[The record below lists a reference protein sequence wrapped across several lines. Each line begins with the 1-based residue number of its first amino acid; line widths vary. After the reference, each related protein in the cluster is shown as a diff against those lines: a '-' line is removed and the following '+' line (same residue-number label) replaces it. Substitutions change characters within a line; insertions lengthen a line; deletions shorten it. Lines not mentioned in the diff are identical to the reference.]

1 MYICAG
7 SSRCWKVW
15 FLYFFF
21 NWKRD
26 NQASNRPSLISPG
39 RKVLIWPWESPQF
52 RLKRQKRGECEKNRK
67 QHIKQM
73 GLETQP
79 GSREWHWVQLCPWK
93 VVPEKKKKLS
103 QRCAKPPAFDLGGS
117 KWDTTS
123 RAEQSRAELCTAHSK
138 GSPTWGEQEKERW

>member
-15 FLYFFF
+15 FLFFF
-21 NWKRD
+21 SWKRD
-26 NQASNRPSLISPG
+26 NQDSNRPSLISPG

-79 GSREWHWVQLCPWK
+79 GYREWHWVELCPWK
-93 VVPEKKKKLS
+93 VVFEIKSCLRDVPNALLLIWVAANGTR
-103 QRCAKPPAFDLGGS
+103 QV
-117 KWDTTS
+117 
-123 RAEQSRAELCTAHSK
+123 EQSRAAALPTAK
-138 GSPTWGEQEKERW
+138 EVPLRGEQEKERW